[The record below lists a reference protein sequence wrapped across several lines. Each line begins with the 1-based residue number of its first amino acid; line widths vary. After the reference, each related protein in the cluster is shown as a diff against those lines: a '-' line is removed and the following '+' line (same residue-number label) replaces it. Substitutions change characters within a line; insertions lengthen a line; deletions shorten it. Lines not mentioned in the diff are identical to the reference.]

1 MKSLYQQRARQSGFT
16 LIELL
21 VVIAIIAILAAILF
35 PVFAQ
40 AREKAR
46 AISCLSN
53 DRQIGMAQMMYVQDY
68 DETYGLAWGENDT
81 HYIRGLQP
89 YIKNGYGIPGNPNA
103 TPPVLPNFNTATG
116 AWQCPNAPVI
126 GNNKVSASYTTNG
139 NLMGVAYA
147 WNPGGAG
154 AEDPVHKSLSLAAIN
169 RPAEVV
175 SIAETNRCFPSGGAA
190 ADTGTDFIRV
200 GIPGGG
206 GGDINGPR
214 DCSDAGQIA
223 CKWYGLQSKCYDYT
237 NYENTIKNPEL
248 AGWRHKQV
256 AFRHSKNGI
265 GTGRANVIYADG
277 HTKSVGFGGVGAR
290 AWLPQL
296 DDARA
301 QQADDYQKALVC
313 PGGKVSDNTIIP
325 NN

>member
-1 MKSLYQQRARQSGFT
+1 MKVLLRRKFGFT

-53 DRQIGMAQMMYVQDY
+53 AKQIGTAQIMYLQDY
-68 DETYGLAWGENDT
+68 DETFGFAWGQDV
-81 HYIRGLQP
+81 HYITGLQP
-89 YIKNGYGIPGNPNA
+89 YIKSGTNNAGNAASANG
-103 TPPVLPNFNTATG
+103 V
-116 AWQCPNAPVI
+116 WQCPNAPVI
-126 GNNKVSASYTTNG
+126 GKNKVSAAYTTNG
-139 NLMGVAYA
+139 NLMGVAYD
-147 WNPGGAG
+147 WNGGPGT
-154 AEDPVHKSLSLAAIN
+154 EEPVHRSLNLAAIQ
-169 RPAEVV
+169 RPAEVI
-175 SIAETNRCFPSGGAA
+175 SIAETNRVVMPDGN

-214 DCSDAGQIA
+214 DCADAAQKA
-223 CKWYGLQSKCYDYT
+223 CRWYALQSKCYDYT
-237 NYENTIKNPEL
+237 DFENTIKDPNI
-248 AGWRHKQV
+248 AGWRQKQI
-256 AFRHSKNGI
+256 AFRHSKAGV
-265 GTGRANVIYADG
+265 GTGLGNIVYADG
-277 HTKSVGFGGVGAR
+277 HAKAVQFGRVTPR

-296 DDARA
+296 SDAA
-301 QQADDYQKALVC
+301 ATTADTYQQTLTC